1 MKVEYDGF
9 IYEEFDT
16 ESTDAQILQKFLDL
30 NMELDGDRLVYR
42 WTDLTFEDLTITRT
56 PKEKEILGK
65 RYLAET
71 DWYVAR
77 KSETDKAIPDD
88 VLAKRVQARL
98 DADTSE

>member
-16 ESTDAQILQKFLDL
+16 ESTEAQILQKFLDL

-42 WTDLTFEDLTITRT
+42 WTDLTFEDLTVTRT
-56 PKEKEILGK
+56 PYEKAVIGK

-77 KSETDKAIPDD
+77 KSETDKAIPSD
-88 VLAKRVQARL
+88 VLTKRAQARL
-98 DADTSE
+98 DASE